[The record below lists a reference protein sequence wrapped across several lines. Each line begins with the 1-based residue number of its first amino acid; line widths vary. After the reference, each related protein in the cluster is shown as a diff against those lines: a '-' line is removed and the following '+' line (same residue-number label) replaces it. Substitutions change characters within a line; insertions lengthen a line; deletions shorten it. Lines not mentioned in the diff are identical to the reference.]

1 MSDPTSAAAQASATD
16 KTQSPGRDP
25 PHIER
30 DEDGAP
36 NPAAPAVNRA
46 AITISIMLATI
57 MQAIDTTIANVALP
71 HIQGSLSAAQDQ
83 MTWIL
88 TSYIVAAAIMTPLT
102 GWLAGAFGIKGVFL
116 ISVAGFTVASALC
129 GLAQSLP
136 QMVLFRL
143 LQGICGAALMPL
155 SQAVLLRINPP
166 ERHGQ
171 AMAIWGTGAMIGPI
185 AGPAL
190 GGWLTDNYNWRWVFY
205 INLPVG
211 IIAFLGILVFIHE
224 TRQTRR
230 ERFDLFGF
238 AALGVA
244 IGALQMLLDRGE
256 LKGWFHSTE
265 IWVEATVAG
274 LAFYLFVVHTVTTR
288 EPPFLNRDLL
298 RDRNFVV
305 GLVLMF
311 FVGVIMFATL
321 ALMPTMLQQSMSY
334 PVATAGLVIAPRGIG
349 TMVAMFLV
357 GRIIGLVD
365 IRLLILSGLALTTV
379 SLYQMSGFSLAMD
392 TQPIV
397 VSGLVQGF
405 GLGFVFVP
413 LSTISFSTLPR
424 SVLTQ
429 GTAIFSLMRN
439 IGSSIGIA
447 ILEAL
452 FVENTQIVHSRLVE
466 QLRPDNPLAQAPYL
480 LSPYSLSTTTGIAAL
495 NAEVTRQ
502 AQMVAY
508 IDDFKSMMFIAFLVA
523 PLLLLLHKPRGGSAP
538 SPAAAE

>member
-1 MSDPTSAAAQASATD
+1 MAGAIHRGAEPPIQGGPDGPPAAV
-16 KTQSPGRDP
+16 R
-25 PHIER
+25 
-30 DEDGAP
+30 GAP
-36 NPAAPAVNRA
+36 DNAAPSINRA

-83 MTWIL
+83 ITWIL

-102 GWLAGAFGIKGVFL
+102 GWLAGGFGIKGVFL
-116 ISVAGFTVASALC
+116 ISVAGFTLASALC
-129 GLAQSLP
+129 GMAQSLP

-171 AMAIWGTGAMIGPI
+171 AMAIWGTGAMLGPI

-205 INLPVG
+205 INLPIG
-211 IIAFLGILVFIHE
+211 IVAFLGILVFIHE
-224 TRQTRR
+224 ARQTRP
-230 ERFDLFGF
+230 EHFDFFGF

-244 IGALQMLLDRGE
+244 LGALQMLLDRGE
-256 LKGWFHSTE
+256 LKDWFDSTE
-265 IWVEATVAG
+265 IWITGTVASLG
-274 LAFYLFVVHTVTTR
+274 LYLFIVHTATTK
-288 EPPFLNRDLL
+288 EPSFLDRALM

-379 SLYQMSGFSLAMD
+379 SLYQMSGFSLVMD
-392 TQPIV
+392 PHPIV
-397 VSGLVQGF
+397 VSGLIQGF

-452 FVENTQIVHSRLVE
+452 FVQNTQIVHSRLVE
-466 QLRPDNPLAQAPYL
+466 PLRPDNPLAHAPYL
-480 LSPYSLSTTTGIAAL
+480 VAPYSLSTANGVAAL
-495 NAEVTRQ
+495 NAEGTRQ

-508 IDDFKSMMFIAFLVA
+508 IDDFKLMIVIAFLSA
-523 PLLLLLHKPRGGSAP
+523 PLLLLLRKPRGAHASSA
-538 SPAAAE
+538 AAAE

>member
-1 MSDPTSAAAQASATD
+1 
-16 KTQSPGRDP
+16 
-25 PHIER
+25 
-30 DEDGAP
+30 
-36 NPAAPAVNRA
+36 
-46 AITISIMLATI
+46 
-57 MQAIDTTIANVALP
+57 
-71 HIQGSLSAAQDQ
+71 
-83 MTWIL
+83 
-88 TSYIVAAAIMTPLT
+88 
-102 GWLAGAFGIKGVFL
+102 
-116 ISVAGFTVASALC
+116 
-129 GLAQSLP
+129 
-136 QMVLFRL
+136 
-143 LQGICGAALMPL
+143 GAALMPL

-205 INLPVG
+205 INLPIG
-211 IIAFLGILVFIHE
+211 IIAFLGILFFIQESRHAH
-224 TRQTRR
+224 R
-230 ERFDLFGF
+230 ERFDFFGF

-256 LKGWFHSTE
+256 LKDWFHSTE
-265 IWVEATVAG
+265 IWLEATIAG
-274 LAFYLFVVHTVTTR
+274 LALYLFVVHTVTTR

-321 ALMPTMLQQSMSY
+321 ALLPTMLQQSMNY

-357 GRIIGLVD
+357 GRVIGLVD

-502 AQMVAY
+502 AQMIAY
-508 IDDFKSMMFIAFLVA
+508 IDDFKLMMVIAVLVA
-523 PLLLLLHKPRGGSAP
+523 PLLLLLHKPRAERAP
-538 SPAAAE
+538 SSAAAE